1 MPCARFRD
9 KRRTVMTRLAFEIAG
24 VAVVL
29 SGWIGVSAAQS
40 VQPCPDPNSCVR
52 IAVGS
57 GAGMPGD
64 DVRVALNF
72 AQGPNDGHPGGIDEI
87 ATLAVTIS
95 LAGTETPTPL
105 VLADCTLGA
114 HGLPNA
120 VQPDASISAF
130 TVVVQNATCSSG
142 RSHCLCPDPA
152 SGIAP
157 DPFINLVI
165 YGPPLTPAP
174 GSNAVQIPTLPSG
187 QLLTIDLK
195 IRPAASGTI
204 PLHVLTAWSDSERPP
219 STAFVS
225 VGDGLATDQTCM
237 PAAGVRPCTGTAAA
251 SQLSIVDGAVAVVM
265 PTSSMTPAGTPTDT
279 PTSAVTS
286 TATSTATHNE
296 TPTRSPAL
304 TAVPSATLTATPQPS
319 PTATVENTATVTASP
334 ALTPTATVPTPTRV
348 PTCVGDCNGDGHVTI
363 DEILI
368 MVNIA
373 LGNTTPGACVAGD
386 ANSDGQVTVD
396 EILAAVNNGLNGCS
410 SATGQAVAP
419 F

>member
-1 MPCARFRD
+1 
-9 KRRTVMTRLAFEIAG
+9 
-24 VAVVL
+24 
-29 SGWIGVSAAQS
+29 
-40 VQPCPDPNSCVR
+40 VR

-87 ATLAVTIS
+87 ATLAMTIS

-105 VLADCTLGA
+105 VLTDCTLGA
-114 HGLPNA
+114 QGLPNA

-142 RSHCLCPDPA
+142 RPHCLCPDPV

-165 YGPPLTPAP
+165 YGLPLTPAP
-174 GSNAVQIPTLPSG
+174 GSNAVQIPTLPSSG

-195 IRPAASGTI
+195 IQPAASGTI

-225 VGDGLATDQTCM
+225 VGDRLATDQTCV
-237 PAAGVRPCTGTAAA
+237 PAAGVPPCTGTAAV

-286 TATSTATHNE
+286 TATSTATPSE
-296 TPTRSPAL
+296 TPTWSPTL
-304 TAVPSATLTATPQPS
+304 TAVPSATLTATPM
-319 PTATVENTATVTASP
+319 
-334 ALTPTATVPTPTRV
+334 LPTPTPV
-348 PTCVGDCNGDGHVTI
+348 PSCVGDCNGDGHVTI

-373 LGNTTPGACVAGD
+373 LGNTALQSCVAGD
-386 ANSDGQVTVD
+386 ANGDGQIGVD
-396 EILAAVNNGLNGCS
+396 EILTAVNNSLNGCS
-410 SATGQAVAP
+410 SATGQTVAP